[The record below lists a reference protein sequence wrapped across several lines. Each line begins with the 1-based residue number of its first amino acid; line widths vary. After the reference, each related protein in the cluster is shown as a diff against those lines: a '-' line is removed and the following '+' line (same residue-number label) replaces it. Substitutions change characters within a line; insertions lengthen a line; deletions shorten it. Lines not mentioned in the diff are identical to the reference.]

1 MVRFETTS
9 CFRFETGF
17 LLYFPGDCRAGRP
30 LDQLR
35 VQQQRADI
43 HMIELVEHC
52 VERALAD
59 VGAVLTNGGQ
69 GRQGIAAQ
77 RDIVKAKNTD
87 IVGNTKSQLVAV
99 DDRAVSQQIVTAD
112 NGGSAGI
119 QYPGQV
125 RGQTLV
131 DKNRV
136 AGEGFVHIQP
146 AILHSPEKGGM
157 TLPVN
162 IGLQGTA

>member
-1 MVRFETTS
+1 
-9 CFRFETGF
+9 
-17 LLYFPGDCRAGRP
+17 
-30 LDQLR
+30 
-35 VQQQRADI
+35 
-43 HMIELVEHC
+43 MIELVEHC

-99 DDRAVSQQIVTAD
+99 DDRAVSQQIVAAD
-112 NGGSAGI
+112 DGGAAGI

-136 AGEGFVHIQP
+136 AGKGFVHIQP
-146 AILHSPEKGGM
+146 IVLHARKKA
-157 TLPVN
+157 LWRCR
-162 IGLQGTA
+162 